1 MSNTLNPTYPD
12 GLDIE
17 IFSMKA
23 LTQAWKKSKTNQEKE
38 HVTKYLKESDKIKKF
53 SFENNKDY
61 SHFRWTLDTKEDFKV
76 LNKIFKKF
84 KRNKNFKWESA
95 LRFCLDNDIND

>member
-38 HVTKYLKESDKIKKF
+38 HVTKYLKESDKIKNLVLRIIKTIL
-53 SFENNKDY
+53 
-61 SHFRWTLDTKEDFKV
+61 TLDGPWILK
-76 LNKIFKKF
+76 KILKF
-84 KRNKNFKWESA
+84 
-95 LRFCLDNDIND
+95 